1 MQQLRHAVI
10 RVAANRISK
19 GAMPMSTAS
28 VGTLKTAGERIG
40 PIWQRGGLL
49 LWSLTSACSVTLLAL
64 LAGAWWQAGHAEEL
78 LTSYGSSL
86 ALAILL
92 LMAFSALMTCVERSA
107 AQRAGCALVLI
118 PNEIQSH
125 CSQCK
130 KSGEVVTQISLHF
143 QANNLS
149 NNSFR
154 LSAIRLARPLV
165 RKRQIQQTTLS
176 VRGPAGSAFGFEFP
190 ILPHWP
196 TDGSASFVI
205 DCPIGRVGKAMR
217 VVVFIEDHAGRRY
230 KLVFSHIKVI
240 SAP

>member
-1 MQQLRHAVI
+1 
-10 RVAANRISK
+10 
-19 GAMPMSTAS
+19 MPMSTVS
-28 VGTLKTAGERIG
+28 VGTLKAPGEGIG
-40 PIWQRGGLL
+40 PIWQRGGWL

-64 LAGAWWQAGHAEEL
+64 MAGSFWQAGHAEEL

-86 ALAILL
+86 ALTILL
-92 LMAFSALMTCVERSA
+92 LMALSALMTCVERSA
-107 AQRAGCALVLI
+107 QRAGRALVLI

-125 CSQCK
+125 CSQSN

-143 QANNLS
+143 QANNRS
-149 NNSFR
+149 DESFR

-205 DCPIGRVGKAMR
+205 DYPIGRVGKAMR
-217 VVVFIEDHAGRRY
+217 VVVFIEDHVGRRY
-230 KLVFSHIKVI
+230 KLVFSQIKVI
-240 SAP
+240 RAP